1 MSAPRQGAAA
11 PARPDLTGASLVVV
25 AYASTDLLAANLAPL
40 TRAVD
45 GLTVVV
51 VDNRTTHDERTRTLA
66 LGAAEGWTVLT
77 PPDNGGFGVGCGLG
91 VDEAHRLGA
100 RHHVLLNPDAT
111 TTPGDLAALVAAAR
125 EDDDALVAPH
135 IVRPDGSTWSAGSDL
150 YLDDGRIRSRR
161 RRPADVDPARVRPWL
176 TGACL
181 VLSDELWRR
190 TGGFDDAYFLY
201 WEDVDLSQRVVAAGG
216 RLLLL
221 DDVVVV
227 HAEGGTQGTGGAGTG
242 GGARTGAGAGGGEGA
257 GGGAG
262 LAAGAGGGADVGDT
276 ASARAGAGAGA
287 TSAGEPKSA
296 TYYRG
301 NIRGRALYA
310 VRHLDDAD
318 LRRWHRLTPRVAW
331 EVLLQGGRRQFLTS
345 PGTLAVGL
353 RAALES
359 RRIVRAELRRRS
371 A

>member
-1 MSAPRQGAAA
+1 MSAPTGDA
-11 PARPDLTGASLVVV
+11 PPTARPDLTGASLVVV
-25 AYASTDLLAANLAPL
+25 AYASSDLLAANLAPL

-51 VDNRTTHDERTRTLA
+51 VDNRTTDDERARTVA
-66 LGAAEGWTVLT
+66 LGDAEGWTVLT
-77 PPDNGGFGVGCGLG
+77 PPDNGGFGVGCSIG
-91 VDEAHRLGA
+91 VDEARRRGV

-125 EDDDALVAPH
+125 EDDDALVAPR

-150 YLDDGRIRSRR
+150 YLDDGRVRSRR

-181 VLSDELWRR
+181 ALSDDLWRR
-190 TGGFDDAYFLY
+190 SGGFDDAYFLY

-216 RLLLL
+216 RLRLL

-227 HAEGGTQGTGGAGTG
+227 HAEGGTQGTG
-242 GGARTGAGAGGGEGA
+242 
-257 GGGAG
+257 
-262 LAAGAGGGADVGDT
+262 
-276 ASARAGAGAGA
+276 AGAGASSAGTGA
-287 TSAGEPKSA
+287 SSAGEPKSA

-331 EVLLQGGRRQFLTS
+331 EVLLQGGRRQFVTS

-359 RRIVRAELRRRS
+359 RRIVRAELRRR
-371 A
+371 AT